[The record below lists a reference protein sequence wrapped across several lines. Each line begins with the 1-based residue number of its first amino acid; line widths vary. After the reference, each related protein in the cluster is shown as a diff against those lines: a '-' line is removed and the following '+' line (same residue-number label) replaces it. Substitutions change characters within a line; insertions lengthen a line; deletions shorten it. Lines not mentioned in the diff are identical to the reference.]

1 MTAATTTPKDREI
14 TGPADKV
21 TILSG
26 RFMLPDFSEHPCR
39 VSQLSADGAVFD
51 VSLLPP
57 PGLAILA
64 YIDGI
69 GRVEGRCAGP
79 AGSGFA
85 IAFTHSGASR
95 SRLEKRLKWLSETR
109 SDHGDR
115 KRRPAEH
122 DEPKQDVSHITL
134 ADGRTYPC
142 EVVGYY
148 PDRRGGENRHRAY
161 PRDPPDAG
169 QDARPRGSLHR
180 PWRCNRIRAPH
191 GEGHAEGRRLPAL
204 VCLRR
209 FFRRCTDRQ
218 LTRTVNSG

>member
-1 MTAATTTPKDREI
+1 M
-14 TGPADKV
+14 
-21 TILSG
+21 
-26 RFMLPDFSEHPCR
+26 
-39 VSQLSADGAVFD
+39 
-51 VSLLPP
+51 LPP

-95 SRLEKRLKWLSETR
+95 SRLEKRLKWLSETG

-142 EVVGYY
+142 EVVDITLTGAAVKTDIT
-148 PDRRGGENRHRAY
+148 PTLGTHLMLGRMRGRVVRYIDHGVAIEFVRPTEKAT
-161 PRDPPDAG
+161 PKVAG
-169 QDARPRGSLHR
+169 FRP
-180 PWRCNRIRAPH
+180 
-191 GEGHAEGRRLPAL
+191 
-204 VCLRR
+204 
-209 FFRRCTDRQ
+209 
-218 LTRTVNSG
+218 